1 MTLACCS
8 ELAAVALGLGKRV
21 HNSCYQTQQGS
32 LQLLLST
39 RLVLHRVVD
48 SYRVIHMIEIP
59 ARAVGH
65 QISCRSCCSSGSPC
79 RRRINLM
86 QGVQQTT
93 LLSDVDE

>member
-21 HNSCYQTQQGS
+21 HNSCYQIQQGS

-39 RLVLHRVVD
+39 RLVLWRVVD
-48 SYRVIHMIEIP
+48 SYRVVRMIEIP
-59 ARAVGH
+59 ARAVGY

-86 QGVQQTT
+86 QGVQQTA